1 MVFSNLV
8 FCWQWFRFFTD
19 YGDKGLGDSGLGQP
33 ISSSIFLLTCATVRC
48 WSSWS
53 ADVIMGRVPLI
64 MTLLM
69 AQVMTPSLV
78 LCFVYLCKWKGSA
91 SSGKRCAGKCEGC
104 MQWAGALPSTLAGR
118 SSVPALPLPV
128 SVSTQPASSPSGLC
142 SNVTWGSCGHSE
154 LQVPCPPFSVY
165 PPGILRIL
173 HAYFILSSP
182 VERKLL
188 KGMRFVF
195 LHRCFVQ
202 KLCLTHSRCLVFG

>member
-104 MQWAGALPSTLAGR
+104 MQWAGALPSTLGGR
-118 SSVPALPLPV
+118 SSVPA
-128 SVSTQPASSPSGLC
+128 SLC
-142 SNVTWGSCGHSE
+142 QS
-154 LQVPCPPFSVY
+154 PCPHSQLLHPLDFAQMS
-165 PPGILRIL
+165 PGAPVATLNCKFPVPLSQFTLQAFCVSYMLIL
-173 HAYFILSSP
+173 YFLP
-182 VERKLL
+182 
-188 KGMRFVF
+188 
-195 LHRCFVQ
+195 Q
-202 KLCLTHSRCLVFG
+202 